1 MVLFGNRWSI
11 FTNSPAQGF
20 NMSCIWLILDRE
32 SNIAEDEV
40 YFPIDSQ
47 VNWHHFYFKER
58 RIKNQVFTFKEA
70 GSGEILVDEVYQIS
84 ETFDLIRQLLLFIF
98 TPRPSNRPIWQATF
112 WKVDIWWEIE
122 NFQTHTLGK
131 EKGLER
137 LRVQVGNQI
146 LPKIKHMSIYP
157 IKVYN
162 VYFMNW
168 IQTSSWLDI
177 A

>member
-1 MVLFGNRWSI
+1 
-11 FTNSPAQGF
+11 
-20 NMSCIWLILDRE
+20 MSCIWLILDRE

-84 ETFDLIRQLLLFIF
+84 ETFSLIRQLLYFIF
-98 TPRPSNRPIWQATF
+98 TLRPSNRHIYKITWQATF
-112 WKVDIWWEIE
+112 WMVDIWWEIE

-137 LRVQVGNQI
+137 LRVQV
-146 LPKIKHMSIYP
+146 YP
-157 IKVYN
+157 IYSYISYIHTSHTSRAQTVSEPPVVLVDMPAYKKYCEQTN
-162 VYFMNW
+162 MNTLERREV
-168 IQTSSWLDI
+168 Q
-177 A
+177 